1 MTWLEVSINVRPS
14 QVEPVAAVALRY
26 APRGFAEEPGGRGR
40 RRVLRLHIAAGPAGR
55 AVVWRLRRD
64 LRSVAPEARL
74 AFRTVRDAGWRDAWK
89 AHARPVTIGRL
100 TVVPAWWPRSPAP
113 DRVGVRLDPGMAFG
127 SGEHQTTQLC
137 LAAIERHLRPG
148 ATVIDVGTGSGI
160 LAIAAAKL
168 GAARVL
174 AIDNDPVAVKIARSN
189 ARANGVGGRVAV
201 RLAGDLGR
209 TRLRAD
215 LIVANLTAQ
224 TLPGILRGA
233 SRRLTPGGRF
243 VGSGFGPTGVRQ
255 VVREL
260 SAVGLRVTHVA
271 SLRGWRAVHAVA
283 LGGRR
288 GGRGSGPRRTA

>member
-1 MTWLEVSINVRPS
+1 MTWLEISIDVRPS
-14 QVEPVAAVALRY
+14 QVEPVAAVALRH
-26 APRGFAEEPGGRGR
+26 APQGFGETAGRGR
-40 RRVLRLHIAAGPAGR
+40 RRVLRLYIAAGAAGR
-55 AVVWRLRRD
+55 AVFRRLRRD
-64 LRSVAPEARL
+64 IRRVAPEARL
-74 AFRTVRDAGWRDAWK
+74 ASRTVRDAEWRDAWK
-89 AHARPVTIGRL
+89 AHARPLTIGRL
-100 TVVPAWWPRSPAP
+100 TVIPAWWRRPLAP
-113 DRVGVRLDPGMAFG
+113 GRVAVRLDPGMAFG

-137 LAAIERHLRPG
+137 LAAIERHLRSG

-168 GAARVL
+168 GATRVL
-174 AIDNDPVAVKIARSN
+174 AIDNDPVAVKIARAN

-209 TRLRAD
+209 ARLRAD

-233 SRRLTPGGRF
+233 ARRLTPGGRF
-243 VGSGFGPTGVRQ
+243 VGSGFVAAGVRE
-255 VVREL
+255 VVREI
-260 SAVGLRVTHVA
+260 SSVGLRVTRVT

-288 GGRGSGPRRTA
+288 GGPGLAPRRTA